1 MPSDAERH
9 FLRAITLQPVDWRS
23 HLHYARWLA
32 GVGRGPDALA
42 HARFAREL
50 NPADLEAIPIE
61 KAVALFDDTP
71 EYYLARSLAE
81 YQVGR
86 YRECIASA
94 ERALI
99 MRPLYAEAWNNV
111 AAAHNALRE
120 WDQGIAA
127 GEEALRI
134 NPSLQIAR
142 NNVNFARQQKQ
153 SGK

>member
-1 MPSDAERH
+1 
-9 FLRAITLQPVDWRS
+9 
-23 HLHYARWLA
+23 
-32 GVGRGPDALA
+32 
-42 HARFAREL
+42 
-50 NPADLEAIPIE
+50 
-61 KAVALFDDTP
+61 
-71 EYYLARSLAE
+71 
-81 YQVGR
+81 
-86 YRECIASA
+86 
-94 ERALI
+94 

-127 GEEALRI
+127 GEEALKI